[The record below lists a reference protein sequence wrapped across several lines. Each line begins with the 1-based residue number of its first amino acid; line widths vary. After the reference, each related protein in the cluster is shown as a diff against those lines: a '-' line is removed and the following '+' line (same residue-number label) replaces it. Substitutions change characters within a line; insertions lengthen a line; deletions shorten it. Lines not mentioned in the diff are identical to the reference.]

1 MKRVLS
7 FILILNLILAIGIG
21 CKKTNDIVYKD
32 GKFNGEGTPDS
43 QGWKGVIQ
51 IEVKDGKIV
60 DVEYDEVNEDGREK
74 SDDEEYSKSMED
86 ASGISPEDAFEQL
99 EDALIK
105 TQSPDRIDAIAGAT
119 TSSEN
124 FKKLAKEVLDK
135 NK

>member
-1 MKRVLS
+1 MKRRLS
-7 FILILNLILAIGIG
+7 FIVILNLILTMGIG
-21 CKKTNDIVYKD
+21 CQKTSDVVYKD
-32 GKFNGEGTPDS
+32 GKFNGEGMADS
-43 QGWKGVIQ
+43 QGWKGVIE

-60 DVEYDEVNEDGREK
+60 EVEYDEVNEDGREK
-74 SDDEEYSKSMED
+74 SDDEEYAKSMED
-86 ASGISPEDAFEQL
+86 ASGISPKDAFEQL

-119 TSSEN
+119 TSSES